1 MSRFES
7 RNRLQLQIASTLLVA
22 GALATAIGV
31 ASASGAPHVHAKNVV
46 ITSVKSTK
54 FGTILTDGT
63 TLYTLKPNATSCTAT
78 CHKYWIPVDLPKG
91 DTKAVAGSGVSA
103 VKLGTVKVKGG
114 RQVTYGAQ
122 GALLVLR
129 GQVSR
134 SGEGERHRH
143 VGQVGRRR
151 SREAREQARD
161 DHDHDEGH
169 DDDDTRGTFTH
180 HDSAHADDD
189 ASDDDDDRTEWRRR
203 SRVLTND
210 ANTLPRG
217 LRLLPVGTRPD
228 VTDVN
233 AGKHGAH

>member
-7 RNRLQLQIASTLLVA
+7 RNRLQLQIASTLVVA

-63 TLYTLKPNATSCTAT
+63 TLYTLKPNSTSCTAT

-114 RQVTYGAQ
+114 RQVTYGAK
-122 GALLVLR
+122 ALYWFFEDKSA
-129 GQVSR
+129 GQVK
-134 SGEGERHRH
+134 GN
-143 VGQVGRRR
+143 VT
-151 SREAREQARD
+151 
-161 DHDHDEGH
+161 
-169 DDDDTRGTFTH
+169 DTWGKW
-180 HDSAHADDD
+180 ADVVLAKP
-189 ASDDDDDRTEWRRR
+189 ASKPATTTTTTKATTTTTPAAP
-203 SRVLTND
+203 SPTTTVPTP
-210 ANTLPRG
+210 TT
-217 LRLLPVGTRPD
+217 TRPTTTTTAPGGGGG
-228 VTDVN
+228 V
-233 AGKHGAH
+233 GF